1 MSTPSPDEIQKVKDN
16 LNNIISFNKDLLN
29 QANMKLEN
37 AYALLTEADQSDLGL
52 QIGINLLGG
61 CFWALG
67 SVLGPLGNIPANFL
81 SGLVSY
87 YGTDTPPSL
96 NGLFSSLII
105 RLQNTFN
112 QVDLDLA
119 TYCQDPVASWDK
131 VLSGTFDIPFQKVS
145 PSGKL
150 GDLAKIDFPKQD
162 DPNYYAIQKAC
173 IKALDQTIWA
183 TLLNKFVI
191 THYILTNNQ
200 PWDDLDTNAWDNS
213 FLRNHKSYYHTWTP
227 IDNTHKNGGHYR
239 TWDQE
244 EYNIGTGA
252 GLFSDGA
259 LNDDACNYLF
269 INYSSD
275 IANPDGLFDRKEF
288 FTQLNLPTADHYI
301 NNRFRLFTYF
311 RSTYE
316 KPRVFHLQRKF

>member
-1 MSTPSPDEIQKVKDN
+1 LPSPDEIQKVKDN
-16 LNNIISFNKDLLN
+16 LNNIISFNNNLLN

-37 AYALLTEADQSDLGL
+37 AYALLTEPDKSDLGL
-52 QIGINLLGG
+52 QICINLLGG

-87 YGTDTPPSL
+87 YATDTPPSL
-96 NGLFSSLII
+96 NEVFSSLII

-112 QVDLDLA
+112 QVNLDLA
-119 TYCQDPVASWDK
+119 TYHQDPVSNWNK

-145 PSGKL
+145 ASGKL
-150 GDLAKIDFPKQD
+150 GDLSKIDFPKQD
-162 DPNYYAIQKAC
+162 DPNYYTILNAC
-173 IKALDQTIWA
+173 IKALDQTIWV

-191 THYILTNNQ
+191 THYILSNNQ
-200 PWDDLDTNAWDNS
+200 PWDDFDTNAWDNS
-213 FLRNHKSYYHTWTP
+213 FLRSHKSYYHVWTP
-227 IDNTHKNGGHYR
+227 IDNTNKHGGHYR
-239 TWDQE
+239 TYNQE

-252 GLFSDGA
+252 GMFTDGA
-259 LNDDACNYLF
+259 LNDDACNYIF

-275 IANPDGLFDRKEF
+275 IANPDGLFNRTDF
-288 FTQLNLPTADHYI
+288 FTKLNLPTAEHYI
-301 NNRFRLFTYF
+301 NNRFKFSSYF

-316 KPRVFHLQRKF
+316 KPYVFHK

>member
-16 LNNIISFNKDLLN
+16 LNNIISFNNNLLN

-37 AYALLTEADQSDLGL
+37 AYALLSEPDKSDLGL
-52 QIGINLLGG
+52 QISINLLGG

-87 YGTDTPPSL
+87 YATDTPPSL
-96 NGLFSSLII
+96 NGIFSSLII

-112 QVDLDLA
+112 QVNLDLA
-119 TYCQDPVASWDK
+119 TYNENPVLNWDH
-131 VLSGTFDIPFQKVS
+131 VLSGTFNIPFQKVS
-145 PSGKL
+145 ATGKL
-150 GDLAKIDFPKQD
+150 GDLANIDFPKQD
-162 DPNYYAIQKAC
+162 DPNYYTILNAC
-173 IKALDQTIWA
+173 IKSLDQTIWA

-191 THYILTNNQ
+191 THYILSNNQ
-200 PWDDLDTNAWDNS
+200 PWGDLDTNEWDNS
-213 FLRNHKSYYHTWTP
+213 FLRTNKSYYHVWTA
-227 IDNTHKNGGHYR
+227 IDNTDKHGGHY
-239 TWDQE
+239 TTYDQE

-252 GLFSDGA
+252 GMFTDGA
-259 LNDDACNYLF
+259 LNDDACNYIF

-275 IANPDGLFDRKEF
+275 IANPDGLFNREDF
-288 FTQLNLPTADHYI
+288 FTKLNLPTANQYI
-301 NNRFRLFTYF
+301 NNRFKFSSCF

-316 KPRVFHLQRKF
+316 KPYVFHK

>member
-1 MSTPSPDEIQKVKDN
+1 MTTPSSDEIQKVKDN

-37 AYALLTEADQSDLGL
+37 AYALLTEPDKSDLGL
-52 QIGINLLGG
+52 QISINLLGG

-67 SVLGPLGNIPANFL
+67 SVLGPLGSIPANFL
-81 SGLVSY
+81 SGLVSNY
-87 YGTDTPPSL
+87 ATDTPPSL

-119 TYCQDPVASWDK
+119 IYNEDPVANWDK
-131 VLSGTFDIPFQKVS
+131 VLSGTFDIPFQKIS
-145 PSGKL
+145 PNGKL
-150 GDLAKIDFPKQD
+150 GDLSKIDFPKQD
-162 DPNYYAIQKAC
+162 NPNYYTIQNAC

-191 THYILTNNQ
+191 THYILSNNQ
-200 PWDDLDTNAWDNS
+200 PWEDLDYNAWDNS
-213 FLRNHKSYYHTWTP
+213 FLRSHKSYYHTWTP
-227 IDNTHKNGGHYR
+227 IDNTDKHGGHY
-239 TWDQE
+239 TTLDQE

-252 GLFSDGA
+252 GMFSDGA
-259 LNDDACNYLF
+259 LNDDACNYIF

-275 IANPDGLFDRKEF
+275 IANPDGLFNRKDF
-288 FTQLNLPTADHYI
+288 FTKLNLPTAEHYI
-301 NNRFRLFTYF
+301 NNRFRLSTYF

-316 KPRVFHLQRKF
+316 KPYVFHLLKNF